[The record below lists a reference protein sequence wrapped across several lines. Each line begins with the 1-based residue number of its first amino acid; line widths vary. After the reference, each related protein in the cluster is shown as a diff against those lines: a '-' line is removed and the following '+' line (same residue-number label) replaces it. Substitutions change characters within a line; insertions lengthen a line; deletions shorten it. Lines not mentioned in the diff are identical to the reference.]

1 MKKETKMPKPK
12 PINSSRSNLK
22 QLFSNGYFL
31 SLPHFFSRMK
41 MPFISHN

>member
-1 MKKETKMPKPK
+1 MKKKTKMPKPK

-31 SLPHFFSRMK
+31 SYRTFF
-41 MPFISHN
+41 PYENAVY